1 MILTSERHLEHLFAG
16 RNAQQIAL
24 PTSQLAQRAFQPD
37 LAMIR
42 PAITLKILNAMAHP
56 TKILELLIIKY
67 TKIKKKLFVQIS
79 LRIFSFL
86 ATLLLF
92 FRLHLSKHLLRPPL
106 F

>member
-42 PAITLKILNAMAHP
+42 PAITLKILNSMAHP

-67 TKIKKKLFVQIS
+67 T
-79 LRIFSFL
+79 
-86 ATLLLF
+86 
-92 FRLHLSKHLLRPPL
+92 
-106 F
+106 